1 MKQAMSRSELKR
13 LRYVLE
19 LDWPG
24 IDDAII
30 ELENHLQTDRCIKNA
45 KKMVA
50 VSVEDALE
58 GYRQTIYAVSYLGKL
73 SDPIRL
79 ATFVHCLLSSLTNRL
94 KGSEGTTAFDTC
106 EFTSADQDSRKR
118 LYEKFISGTIRQS
131 LRESGH
137 EQKILVG
144 SRNSLLST
152 DTCYSH
158 FYTNGLG
165 N

>member
-1 MKQAMSRSELKR
+1 MKQAVSRSELKR

-30 ELENHLQTDRCIKNA
+30 DLENHLHTDKNVKNA
-45 KKMVA
+45 KKLVA
-50 VSVEDALE
+50 VSVDDALE

-79 ATFVHCLLSSLTNRL
+79 ATFVYCLLNSLINRL
-94 KGSEGTTAFDTC
+94 KGSEWKKACAAT
-106 EFTSADQDSRKR
+106 ESNSSDQDCRKR
-118 LYEKFISGTIRQS
+118 LYEKFISGTIRES

-144 SRNSLLST
+144 SGNNLLST

>member
-73 SDPIRL
+73 SVGLKKL
-79 ATFVHCLLSSLTNRL
+79 A
-94 KGSEGTTAFDTC
+94 K
-106 EFTSADQDSRKR
+106 
-118 LYEKFISGTIRQS
+118 
-131 LRESGH
+131 
-137 EQKILVG
+137 
-144 SRNSLLST
+144 
-152 DTCYSH
+152 
-158 FYTNGLG
+158 
-165 N
+165 